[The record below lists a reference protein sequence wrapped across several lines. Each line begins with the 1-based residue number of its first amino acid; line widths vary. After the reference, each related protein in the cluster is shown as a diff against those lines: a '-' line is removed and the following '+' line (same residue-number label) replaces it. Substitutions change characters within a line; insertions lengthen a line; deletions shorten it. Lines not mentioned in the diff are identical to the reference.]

1 MRVAHEGTG
10 AGTWEYVASTGE
22 LIWSKELFRLY
33 GRSPAAGV
41 PTREEWASLVHPEDH
56 RDCPWIFPDR
66 LFRPGILT
74 TEFRVRS
81 EEHTSELQSLMRPPY
96 AVFCLNKKSNKD

>member
-33 GRSPAAGV
+33 GRSTAAGV
-41 PTREEWASLVHPEDH
+41 PTREAWASIVHPEDH
-56 RDCPWIFPDR
+56 RYCQWMFPDR
-66 LFRPGILT
+66 LFRTGLLT
-74 TEFRVRS
+74 KESRVRS
-81 EEHTSELQSLMRPPY
+81 EDGMRTVSCSGSSLKSEEG
-96 AVFCLNKKSNKD
+96 